1 MKVAGTALVL
11 IMGLS
16 SAATAQSLPAAFQ
29 VSGIA
34 AGDVLNI
41 RAEPSATSPVVGT
54 IGPYGLHVEVTRLSD
69 DGRWGKVGLPEGNGW
84 VAMRFLSPMAAEDPA
99 AIPRPLTCF
108 GTEPFWS
115 ASLLPRGEEFSSPD
129 TGAVPLTLLEQAVS
143 EEGFLFR
150 LEEGP
155 TLIRTVI
162 VRRAMCNDGMSD
174 REFGFSALMFT
185 EAPDGNATVTGCCTL
200 DHR

>member
-1 MKVAGTALVL
+1 MAFVL
-11 IMGLS
+11 GLS
-16 SAATAQSLPAAFQ
+16 SAATGQSLPAAFQ
-29 VSGIA
+29 VNDVSE
-34 AGDVLNI
+34 GDVLNI
-41 RAEPSATSPVVGT
+41 RAEPSAASPVVGT

-69 DGRWGKVGLPEGNGW
+69 DGRWGRVGLSEGNGW
-84 VAMRFLSPMAAEDPA
+84 VAMRFLSPMPVEDPA
-99 AIPRPLTCF
+99 AVPRPLTCL

-115 ASLLPRGEEFSSPD
+115 ASLLPRGEEFSSPE
-129 TGAVPLTLLEQAVS
+129 TGPVPLTLLEQAVS
-143 EEGFLFR
+143 DEGFLFR

-185 EAPDGNATVTGCCTL
+185 EAPDGNATVAGCCTL